1 VVRLIL
7 PRPSDRCR
15 GLAGEDPALV
25 PDGAPQLGGV
35 QPAAGDREGEPDRDP
50 AAADPGA
57 FGARQCRNGA
67 GPGGS
72 ELARLLTVPSQGKLP
87 AVTL

>member
-1 VVRLIL
+1 MIL
-7 PRPSDRCR
+7 SGKIPPLCQMVPRSLAAFSQPPVTGKVNRTVTPLPPIRAPS
-15 GLAGEDPALV
+15 V
-25 PDGAPQLGGV
+25 PGS
-35 QPAAGDREGEPDRDP
+35 AAT
-50 AAADPGA
+50 
-57 FGARQCRNGA
+57 GA